1 MSRYLIFA
9 YGVASYLIFLGVFVY
24 AIAFLGNL
32 YIPNSIDADP
42 VGPVWQA
49 VLIDLGLLGGFA
61 IQHSLM
67 ARPAFK
73 RWWTKIIPPAAER
86 STYILFSNLAMIA
99 LFLWWQPIGGLIWD
113 VSAQPAHSMILA
125 LYFIGWAILFYATCL
140 LNHFELFGL
149 RQIWHHLRGE
159 ARPPAKFRQPGL
171 YKHVRH
177 PIYVG
182 WLIIFWATP
191 TMTIAHLLF
200 AIMTTAYILIAIQL
214 EERDLVNELGQD
226 YRLYQRRV
234 PMIIPFIGKKPQPTQ
249 VDAAPSVSAE

>member
-9 YGVASYLIFLGVFVY
+9 YGIASYLIFLGVFVY

-49 VLIDLGLLGGFA
+49 VLINLALLGGFA
-61 IQHSLM
+61 VQHSVM

-73 RWWTKIIPPAAER
+73 RWWTKLIPAAAER
-86 STYILFSNLAMIA
+86 STYVLFSNLAMIA
-99 LFLWWQPIGGLIWD
+99 LFLWWRPIGGVIWD
-113 VSAQPAHSMILA
+113 ISVQPTRSIVLA
-125 LYFIGWAILFYATCL
+125 IYFVGWAILFYATCL

-149 RQIWHHLRGE
+149 RQIWNHLRGKSL
-159 ARPPAKFRQPGL
+159 PPATFRQPGL

-200 AIMTTAYILIAIQL
+200 AVMTTAYILIAIQF
-214 EERDLVNELGQD
+214 EEHDLANELGED
-226 YRLYQRRV
+226 YRAYKRRV
-234 PMIIPFIGKKPQPTQ
+234 PMIIPFLKLRCSK
-249 VDAAPSVSAE
+249 APRETLKS

>member
-32 YIPNSIDADP
+32 YISNSIDADP

-49 VLIDLGLLGGFA
+49 VLINLGLLAGFA
-61 IQHSLM
+61 VQHSLM

-99 LFLWWQPIGGLIWD
+99 LFLWWQPIGGVIWD
-113 VSAQPAHSMILA
+113 VSAQPAHSIILA
-125 LYFIGWAILFYATCL
+125 AYFIGWAILFYATCL

-149 RQIWHHLRGE
+149 RQIWHHLRGISL
-159 ARPPAKFRQPGL
+159 PKAKFRQPGL

-214 EERDLVNELGQD
+214 EERDLVNELGAD
-226 YRLYQRRV
+226 YRNYQRRV
-234 PMIIPFIGKKPQPTQ
+234 SMIIPFIGRKSGSPETKKLN
-249 VDAAPSVSAE
+249 A

>member
-9 YGVASYLIFLGVFVY
+9 YGVASYVIFLGVFVY

-42 VGPVWQA
+42 VGPVWKA
-49 VLIDLGLLGGFA
+49 VLINLGLLGGFA
-61 IQHSLM
+61 IQHSVM

-73 RWWTKIIPPAAER
+73 RLWTRLIPAAAER

-99 LFLWWQPIGGLIWD
+99 MFLWWQPIGGVIWD
-113 VSAQPAHSMILA
+113 VSSQPSRSIILA
-125 LYFIGWAILFYATCL
+125 GYFIGWAILFYATCL

-149 RQIWHHLRGE
+149 RQVWHHLRGQ
-159 ARPPAKFRQPGL
+159 AQAGTTFREPGL

-191 TMTIAHLLF
+191 TMTVAHLLF
-200 AIMTTAYILIAIQL
+200 AVMTTAYILIAIQF
-214 EERDLVNELGQD
+214 EERDLARELGED
-226 YRLYQRRV
+226 YRAYQRRV
-234 PMIIPFIGKKPQPTQ
+234 PMIVPFVKLKRRPAKGQ
-249 VDAAPSVSAE
+249 VSEA

>member
-42 VGPVWQA
+42 ASPVWQA
-49 VLIDLGLLGGFA
+49 VIINLALLGGFA
-61 IQHSLM
+61 VQHSLM

-73 RWWTKIIPPAAER
+73 RWWTRMIPPPAER
-86 STYILFSNLAMIA
+86 STYVLFSNFAMIA
-99 LFLWWQPIGGLIWD
+99 LFALWQPIGGVIWD
-113 VSAQPAHSMILA
+113 VSSQPTRSIILA
-125 LYFIGWAILFYATCL
+125 VYFIGWAILFYATCL

-149 RQIWHHLRGE
+149 RQIWHHLRGDPMPT
-159 ARPPAKFRQPGL
+159 ARFREPGM

-200 AIMTTAYILIAIQL
+200 AVMTSAYILIAVQL
-214 EERDLVNELGQD
+214 EERDLVDELGED
-226 YRLYQRRV
+226 YRAYQRRV
-234 PMIIPFIGKKPQPTQ
+234 PMIIPFLKLGRK
-249 VDAAPSVSAE
+249 APKAEATKA

>member
-9 YGVASYLIFLGVFVY
+9 YGVASYLIFLGVFAY
-24 AIAFLGNL
+24 SIAFLGNL

-42 VGPVWQA
+42 TGPVWKA
-49 VLIDLGLLGGFA
+49 VLINLALLAGFA
-61 IQHSLM
+61 VQHSLM

-73 RWWTKIIPPAAER
+73 RWWTRIIPPAAER
-86 STYILFSNLAMIA
+86 STYILFSNFAMIA
-99 LFLWWQPIGGLIWD
+99 LFLWWQPIGGVIWD
-113 VSAQPAHSMILA
+113 ISDQPARSIILA
-125 LYFIGWAILFYATCL
+125 VYFIGWAVLFYATCL

-159 ARPPAKFRQPGL
+159 TLPQAQFRQPGL

-200 AIMTTAYILIAIQL
+200 AVMTTAYILIAVQL
-214 EERDLVNELGQD
+214 EERDLINELGDD
-226 YRLYQRRV
+226 YRAYRRRV
-234 PMIIPFIGKKPQPTQ
+234 PMIIPFIKLNRKRSKSELTK
-249 VDAAPSVSAE
+249 A

>member
-1 MSRYLIFA
+1 MSRFLIFA

-49 VLIDLGLLGGFA
+49 VLINLALLAGFA
-61 IQHSLM
+61 VQHSLM

-73 RWWTKIIPPAAER
+73 TWWTKIIPPAAER
-86 STYILFSNLAMIA
+86 STYVLFSNLAMIA
-99 LFLWWQPIGGLIWD
+99 FFLWWQPIGGVIWD
-113 VSAQPAHSMILA
+113 VSAQPAHSIVLA
-125 LYFIGWAILFYATCL
+125 IYFIGWAILFYATCL

-159 ARPPAKFRQPGL
+159 ALPPAKFRQPGL

-182 WLIIFWATP
+182 WLMIFWATP

-200 AIMTTAYILIAIQL
+200 AVMTTAYILIAVQL
-214 EERDLVNELGQD
+214 EERDLANELGED
-226 YRLYQRRV
+226 YRAYQRRV
-234 PMIIPFIGKKPQPTQ
+234 PMIIPFIGRKSKALKPEKTQ
-249 VDAAPSVSAE
+249 A

>member
-9 YGVASYLIFLGVFVY
+9 YGVVCYLIFLGVFVY
-24 AIAFLGNL
+24 AIAFLGNF

-42 VGPVWQA
+42 VGQTWRA
-49 VLIDLGLLGGFA
+49 VLINLSLLGGFA
-61 IQHSLM
+61 VQHSVM

-73 RWWTKIIPPAAER
+73 RWWVRIIPPAAER
-86 STYILFSNLAMIA
+86 STYVLFSNLAMIA
-99 LFLWWQPIGGLIWD
+99 LFLWWQPIGGLVWD
-113 VSAQPAHSMILA
+113 IAHQPARSIILA
-125 LYFIGWAILFYATCL
+125 VYFIGWAILFYATCL

-159 ARPPAKFRQPGL
+159 QQAGSIFRQPGL

-200 AIMTTAYILIAIQL
+200 SVMTTVYILIAVKF
-214 EERDLVNELGQD
+214 EERDLINELGDD
-226 YRLYQRRV
+226 YREYKRRV
-234 PMIIPFIGKKPQPTQ
+234 PMIIPFFTSKRTR
-249 VDAAPSVSAE
+249 SEAEITEA

>member
-1 MSRYLIFA
+1 MSRILIFA
-9 YGVASYLIFLGVFVY
+9 YGVASYLIFLGVFIY
-24 AIAFLGNL
+24 SIAFLGNL

-49 VLIDLGLLGGFA
+49 VAINLALLGGFA
-61 IQHSLM
+61 VQHSLM

-73 RWWTKIIPPAAER
+73 RWWTRIIPPAAER
-86 STYILFSNLAMIA
+86 STYILFSNFAMIA
-99 LFLWWQPIGGLIWD
+99 LFLWWQPIGGVIWD
-113 VSAQPAHSMILA
+113 VAAQPARSIILA
-125 LYFIGWAILFYATCL
+125 IYFIGWAILFYATCL

-149 RQIWHHLRGE
+149 RQIWCHLRGE
-159 ARPPAKFRQPGL
+159 SLPDAKFRKPGL

-200 AIMTTAYILIAIQL
+200 AVMTTAYILIAVQL
-214 EERDLVNELGQD
+214 EERDLVDELGED
-226 YRLYQRRV
+226 YRAYKRTV
-234 PMIIPFIGKKPQPTQ
+234 PMIIPFLKLGRKTPKPE
-249 VDAAPSVSAE
+249 VSNA

>member
-1 MSRYLIFA
+1 MSRSIIFA

-32 YIPNSIDADP
+32 YIPNSIDAAP
-42 VGPVWQA
+42 VGPVWRA
-49 VLIDLGLLGGFA
+49 VLINLALLGGFA

-73 RWWTKIIPPAAER
+73 RWWTRIIPPAAER
-86 STYILFSNLAMIA
+86 STYVLFSNLAMIA
-99 LFLWWQPIGGLIWD
+99 LFLWWQPIGGVIWD
-113 VSAQPAHSMILA
+113 VASQPARSIVLA
-125 LYFIGWAILFYATCL
+125 IYFIGWAILFYATCL

-149 RQIWHHLRGE
+149 RQIWHHLNGE
-159 ARPPAKFRQPGL
+159 RLPDAKFRQPGL

-200 AIMTTAYILIAIQL
+200 AVMTTAYILIAVQL
-214 EERDLVNELGQD
+214 EERDLVNELGED
-226 YRLYQRRV
+226 YRKYQRRV
-234 PMIIPFIGKKPQPTQ
+234 PMIIPFLKFRKSPARRELPET
-249 VDAAPSVSAE
+249 

>member
-1 MSRYLIFA
+1 MSRYLVFA
-9 YGVASYLIFLGVFVY
+9 YGIASYLIFLGVFVY

-42 VGPVWQA
+42 AGPIWQA
-49 VLIDLGLLGGFA
+49 VLINLGLLAGFA

-73 RWWTKIIPPAAER
+73 RWWTKIIPEAAER
-86 STYILFSNLAMIA
+86 STYVLFSNLAMIA
-99 LFLWWQPIGGLIWD
+99 LFLWWQPIGGVIWD
-113 VSAQPAHSMILA
+113 VASQPARSIVLA
-125 LYFIGWAILFYATCL
+125 TYFIGWAILFYATCL

-159 ARPPAKFRQPGL
+159 RLPSPTFRQPGL

-191 TMTIAHLLF
+191 TMTVAHLLF
-200 AIMTTAYILIAIQL
+200 AVMTTAYILIAVQL
-214 EERDLVNELGQD
+214 EERDLVNELGDD
-226 YRLYQRRV
+226 YRAYKRRV
-234 PMIIPFIGKKPQPTQ
+234 PMILPFIKLGKSRP
-249 VDAAPSVSAE
+249 AAKASEV